1 MKIGGYQIL
10 DVYNFDFTVGTG
22 QIVPGVYALIKSL
35 RGKPIN
41 TSNIIIGG
49 VVYPA
54 SYVSFIPD
62 GTSFKGTFG
71 DKTITVANN
80 DTVTIT
86 NGIIG
91 GGGGGGTQV
100 QANWTEEDTSDPSY
114 IQNKPTLAEVATSG
128 DYDDLENKPTIPAPQ
143 VQADWEEED
152 TSDLSYIQ
160 NKPTIPTQTSDL
172 TNDSNYI
179 VGILTT
185 PATLTAGNTSVT
197 ITDANIGPNSNIS
210 VLTSPVTNF
219 NSITVSGTTA
229 TLTFDSQQ
237 ADVSVKLLVW

>member
-10 DVYNFDFTVGTG
+10 DLYNFDFTVGTG
-22 QIVPGVYALIKSL
+22 QIVPGVYALIKAL

-71 DKTITVANN
+71 DKTITVASN
-80 DTVTIT
+80 DTITIT

-100 QANWTEEDTSDPSY
+100 QANWDEEDSSDPSY

-128 DYDDLENKPTIPAPQ
+128 DYDDLE
-143 VQADWEEED
+143 
-152 TSDLSYIQ
+152 

-219 NSITVSGTTA
+219 NSITVSGTSA

-237 ADVSVKLLVW
+237 SDVSVKLLVW